1 MKVKLRHVGIV
12 VKDLAESVGFYRRL
26 GFGTIISKQTEY
38 TEKGPIH
45 TVKLNN
51 QIELTHGRYAENGKL
66 YTAKLNNQ
74 IELILGPW
82 MNHFALTVDD
92 LNRFK
97 LPDKPIFS
105 KETDK
110 VKVCY
115 IQDPDGNVIELV
127 EEK

>member
-1 MKVKLRHVGIV
+1 MTAKLRHVGIL
-12 VKDLAESVGFYRRL
+12 VKDMFESMIFYREL
-26 GFGTIISKQTEY
+26 GFGITSTLRDWSNEY
-38 TEKGPIH
+38 TEKGKI
-45 TVKLNN
+45 
-51 QIELTHGRYAENGKL
+51 

-74 IELILGPW
+74 IELIGGPW
-82 MNHFALTVDD
+82 MPHFAITVES

-97 LPDKPIFS
+97 LPPKPIFS
-105 KETDK
+105 KETDR